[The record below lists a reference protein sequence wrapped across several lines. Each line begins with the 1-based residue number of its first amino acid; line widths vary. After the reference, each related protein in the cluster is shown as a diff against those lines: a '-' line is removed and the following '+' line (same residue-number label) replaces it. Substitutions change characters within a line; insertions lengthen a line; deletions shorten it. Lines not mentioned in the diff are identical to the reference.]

1 MNELHGNWL
10 SLVKEWEDSGLTQAE
25 FCHQKDVK
33 KVTFGYWRNKFIAS
47 GDVESKA
54 TKSTSLGSDAPS
66 GFIPFNITSSTSNA
80 EVNNDIIEIQL
91 PHGVILRIPVDARA
105 S

>member
-1 MNELHGNWL
+1 MSELDEKWL
-10 SLVKEWEDSGLTQAE
+10 TLVKEWEDSGQTQAE
-25 FCHQKDVK
+25 FCRQKDVK

-47 GDVESKA
+47 GEVESKA

-66 GFIPFNITSSTSNA
+66 GFIPFNITSST
-80 EVNNDIIEIQL
+80 NNTEIDNGIIEIQL
-91 PHGVILRIPVDARA
+91 PHGITLRIPVDARA